1 MCLRIAA
8 LIQTH
13 VPPHSSA
20 DARGGGCAEPDVDD
34 DSQSRTESDRGR
46 GTLVFVPWAQ
56 VNTHIINLGKR
67 EMDVFIPG

>member
-1 MCLRIAA
+1 MGDV
-8 LIQTH
+8 QTR
-13 VPPHSSA
+13 VPPHSGAHVWGS
-20 DARGGGCAEPDVDD
+20 GSAEPDVDD